1 MQVETWEPSR
11 RDKLRSEAFA
21 STPYGKACRERRDEA
36 THRSIEEQLQKGVK
50 FCAED
55 MAEHE
60 KWREKH
66 YKQQPPRREV

>member
-1 MQVETWEPSR
+1 MKVETWEPSR
-11 RDKLRSEAFA
+11 RDKLRAEAFA
-21 STPYGKACRERRDEA
+21 STAFGKACGERWFDEA
-36 THRSIEEQLQKGVK
+36 HQYMEKQLQKGVK

-66 YKQQPPRREV
+66 YKPQPRKRWP